1 VLDIRNLCATK
12 LRAGIGAYCTTLE
25 TDIGV
30 VPMSDKAK
38 EAAAAPAAAP
48 AAAGS
53 SEPTPMEEVEPSP
66 NPLP

>member
-1 VLDIRNLCATK
+1 MLDIRNLCATK

-38 EAAAAPAAAP
+38 EAAAAPAAA
-48 AAAGS
+48 GS